1 MLKFNMTNF
10 LLIKRS
16 LLICKLSARPIIS
29 DLDTILADI
38 KNKALLTEE
47 LVVVNNRLNE
57 RALGGEKCQLLS

>member
-38 KNKALLTEE
+38 ENKALLTEE